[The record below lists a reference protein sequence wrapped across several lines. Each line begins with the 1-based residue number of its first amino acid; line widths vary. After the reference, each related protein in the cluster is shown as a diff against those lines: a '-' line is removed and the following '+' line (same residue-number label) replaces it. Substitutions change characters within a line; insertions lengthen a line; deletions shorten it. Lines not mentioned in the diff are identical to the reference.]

1 MSSIGSSGFDE
12 GRREVSKEELNFF
25 KDAFCKKESS
35 LGRLR
40 SFDVET
46 KTKSVAGRL
55 FKRSDISND
64 KKLYEYALKMIGDR
78 NVTDH
83 LETKEYT
90 LLQKHMQ
97 MLLTEIEK
105 NDPFYV
111 SELVSKMMGKK
122 FVEEFDEETEDFL
135 NEIAKE
141 PFYEGRKTR
150 DEAAKLFPNEREEW
164 VQKQR
169 ELHQEKQ
176 ERHEEKAKVE
186 FNIFLRKVQREDFF
200 VKGQTEEEAR
210 KVPPHERET
219 WIEEKRAEYK
229 REQEGNRKDVE
240 AEAIQLLK
248 QRHGIGQMTFKSNS
262 DVFLFIERE
271 LGIKK
276 TDPRMQLI
284 IVEIFHKAPSAS
296 SRTPSLDELLS
307 GNKKFPEHVKDVIVE
322 IAANKEFNNKY
333 LKKLSS
339 QLNEVLRKNIE
350 PNVLQGRD
358 PLFCIE
364 EGLIRFPESLIV
376 RLGNVDEVKH
386 RNSELLHYID
396 EQFDSTETV
405 LEGIFP
411 DKQESE
417 IRNGLKTG
425 RLAFPREITKEY
437 LNENY
442 RVWKKEDR

>member
-64 KKLYEYALKMIGDR
+64 KSLCKYAFDMLNNEEVFGKLSHVEKSNCSKNIDVLFQEIKKSDPNFDLKKQLGSLSFEELSDVSRREIKEKGHHNINKEER
-78 NVTDH
+78 KKY
-83 LETKEYT
+83 LES
-90 LLQKHMQ
+90 L
-97 MLLTEIEK
+97 
-105 NDPFYV
+105 
-111 SELVSKMMGKK
+111 
-122 FVEEFDEETEDFL
+122 DF
-135 NEIAKE
+135 
-141 PFYEGRKTR
+141 T
-150 DEAAKLFPNEREEW
+150 PNE
-164 VQKQR
+164 VDKI
-169 ELHQEKQ
+169 L
-176 ERHEEKAKVE
+176 
-186 FNIFLRKVQREDFF
+186 
-200 VKGQTEEEAR
+200 EEEAEWEKKQR
-210 KVPPHERET
+210 AEEDTKKFMGQVRNEPFAKEWKDPYLRDVVWKIPPHERET

-333 LKKLSS
+333 LKELKKSSS